1 MFKVSTNNLA
11 PDARSAAADLGTQVV
26 GELDAGKLLALI
38 EAFRELDSIQ
48 NVEADPQIAIQ
59 ARAGKFV
66 VRTDH
71 KKLFLY
77 NAQNSTDP
85 AVELT
90 AAEIVA
96 QLDHT
101 APVAAPAEELP
112 ADVSP
117 LPTLPNHRLAFALL
131 AVGLFFIGYAI
142 YSAFRTDLGNNPPAL
157 AAIDNSTEL
166 AALQRTVIGTYMT
179 GQEPGHQGLVIEA
192 NGSMKFFQVLSQGP
206 QDVVPDA
213 YRIGRHEKKLCLATR
228 QYGAL
233 IEVIDHDTLAYAGG
247 TYKRVK

>member
-1 MFKVSTNNLA
+1 MFKVSTINLA

-59 ARAGKFV
+59 VHSGKFFI
-66 VRTDH
+66 RTGH

-77 NAQNSTDP
+77 NARNATEP

-96 QLDHT
+96 QLDRT
-101 APVAAPAEELP
+101 TPISATPVEEPP
-112 ADVSP
+112 ADISP
-117 LPTLPNHRLAFALL
+117 PQNRGLALVLL
-131 AVGLFFIGYAI
+131 AVGLIFIGYAL
-142 YSAFRTDLGNNPPAL
+142 YSAFNTDLGNKPPAL

-166 AALQRTVIGTYMT
+166 AAFQHTIIGTYMT
-179 GQEPGHQGLVIEA
+179 GQEPGHQGLVVEA
-192 NGSMKFFQVLSQGP
+192 NGSIKFFQVLSPGQ
-206 QDVVPDA
+206 QDAVPDA
-213 YRIGRHEKKLCLATR
+213 YRIGRHETKLCLATK

-233 IEVIDHDTLAYAGG
+233 IEVIDHDTLAYAGR

>member
-1 MFKVSTNNLA
+1 MFKVSTINLA

-26 GELDAGKLLALI
+26 GELDAGKLLALL

-59 ARAGKFV
+59 AHGGKFA
-66 VRTDH
+66 VRTGH

-77 NAQNSTDP
+77 NARNATEP

-90 AAEIVA
+90 ADEIVA
-96 QLDHT
+96 QLDRT
-101 APVAAPAEELP
+101 ALAAATPVEEP
-112 ADVSP
+112 TADVPPSP
-117 LPTLPNHRLAFALL
+117 NRGL
-131 AVGLFFIGYAI
+131 AVALFVVGLIFIGYAL
-142 YSAFRTDLGNNPPAL
+142 YSAFNTDLGNKPPTL
-157 AAIDNSTEL
+157 TAIDNSTEL
-166 AALQRTVIGTYMT
+166 AAFQRTVIGTYMT
-179 GQEPGHQGLVIEA
+179 GQELGHQGLIVEA
-192 NGSMKFFQVLSQGP
+192 NGSMKFFQVLSHGQ
-206 QDVVPDA
+206 QDVIPDA
-213 YRIGRHEKKLCLATR
+213 YRIGRHETKLCLATK